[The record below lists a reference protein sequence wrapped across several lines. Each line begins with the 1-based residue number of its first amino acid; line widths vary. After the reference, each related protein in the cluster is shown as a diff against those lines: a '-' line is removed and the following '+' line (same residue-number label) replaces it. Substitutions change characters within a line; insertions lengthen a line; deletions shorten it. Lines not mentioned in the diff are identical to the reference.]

1 MFGSLC
7 LNPVAILYFRVVVSV
22 FVLCD
27 RVSCFVKGGD
37 GNL

>member
-7 LNPVAILYFRVVVSV
+7 LNAVAILYFRVVVSV

-27 RVSCFVKGGD
+27 GVSCFVKGGD